1 MNINKADLV
10 NTLAQ
15 KNKAYKKYMVKDIVD
30 DIFDEIA
37 NALRNGDRVS
47 IYGFG
52 TFDVKKYKSHSALHP
67 VTKESIVVPE
77 FQNVVFKSG
86 AELLRSIRE

>member
-15 KNKAYKKYMVKDIVD
+15 KNRAYKKYMVKDIVD

-52 TFDVKKYKSHSALHP
+52 TFDVKKYKSHPAFHP

>member
-1 MNINKADLV
+1 
-10 NTLAQ
+10 
-15 KNKAYKKYMVKDIVD
+15 MVKDIVD

-47 IYGFG
+47 IFGFG
-52 TFDVKKYKSHSALHP
+52 TYKSHPALHP

>member
-15 KNKAYKKYMVKDIVD
+15 KNRAYKKYMVKDIVD

-47 IYGFG
+47 IYGF
-52 TFDVKKYKSHSALHP
+52 DVKKYKSHPALHP